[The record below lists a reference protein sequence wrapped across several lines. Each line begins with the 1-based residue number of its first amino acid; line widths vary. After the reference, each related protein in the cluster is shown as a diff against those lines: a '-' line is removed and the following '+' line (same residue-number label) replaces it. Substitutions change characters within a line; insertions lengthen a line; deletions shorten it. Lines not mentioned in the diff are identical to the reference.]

1 MSLIKKGDLVEVI
14 TGPYRGERG
23 EVLEVLPKQDR
34 LVVKG
39 LNMRVKHLKVRPNE
53 QGGQTGGIT
62 EMEAPMNL
70 SNVMIVDPK
79 TQKPARLGVIR
90 GEDGSRKRVTRGRN
104 SSGSVI
110 D

>member
-23 EVLEVLPKQDR
+23 EVLQVLPR
-34 LVVKG
+34 NNRVVVKG
-39 LNMRVKHLKVRPNE
+39 LNMRVKHLKVRPTE

-62 EMEAPMNL
+62 EMEAPMDL

-79 TQKPARLGVIR
+79 TQKPARLGVVR
-90 GEDGSRKRVTRGRN
+90 EADGKRKRVTRGRN
-104 SSGSVI
+104 SSGTVI